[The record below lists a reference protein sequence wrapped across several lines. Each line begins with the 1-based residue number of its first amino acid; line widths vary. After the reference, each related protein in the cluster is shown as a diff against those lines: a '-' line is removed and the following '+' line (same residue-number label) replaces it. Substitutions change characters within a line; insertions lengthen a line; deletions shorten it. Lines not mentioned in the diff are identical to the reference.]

1 MFFLCLNLRYT
12 YFKHRGRIH
21 TEERAKVA
29 LLVKEKFLGLHPFWE
44 DARVVVWC
52 GVNQPFFQSI
62 HFAML
67 FILFF
72 KSSWCKIRPPSISD
86 NLCLLFCIYPSS
98 IIVPICGSNTL
109 YSCVDFVPEC
119 LGRVVGSGQDGLAYS
134 RDTWWWSDVMSIPH
148 DVE

>member
-12 YFKHRGRIH
+12 YCKHRGRIH
-21 TEERAKVA
+21 TEEKAKVA
-29 LLVKEKFLGLHPFWE
+29 LLVEEKFLGLHLFWE

-98 IIVPICGSNTL
+98 IIVPICGSTVIPCTAAWTL
-109 YSCVDFVPEC
+109 SLSVSGVS
-119 LGRVVGSGQDGLAYS
+119 LAVGRMGSPIAGTRGGGQ
-134 RDTWWWSDVMSIPH
+134 T
-148 DVE
+148 